1 MPDYPKPPY
10 PGQRQPMPGSTAK
23 MDPRPDHGETSY
35 KGSGRLQGKRAIIT
49 GGDSGIGR
57 AVAIAYAREGADVL
71 IAYLDETEDAKEVAA
86 LVEKEGRKA
95 LLVEGDLSSAD
106 HCRAVV
112 DRAAREL
119 GGVDILV
126 NNAGIGAGIGAPESV
141 PLDEWKRTVDVN
153 LTGVFACAQAAARA
167 MIKAGKGGAI
177 INLASILGFAASE
190 PVPAS
195 AYAATKGAV
204 VNLTRDLAVH
214 WAPHNIRV
222 NALGPAYFPSDMT
235 GGIFED
241 KDLLAEIERRTPMG
255 RVGRPHELDGPVVF
269 LASDASSYITGQT
282 LYVDGGWT
290 AW

>member
-1 MPDYPKPPY
+1 MSGLFDLTGKVAVVT
-10 PGQRQPMPGSTAK
+10 GAGAGLGANFSRALAGAGASVVCADINTEHAERTASK
-23 MDPRPDHGETSY
+23 LTADGF
-35 KGSGRLQGKRAIIT
+35 
-49 GGDSGIGR
+49 R
-57 AVAIAYAREGADVL
+57 AVAVHADVTN
-71 IAYLDETEDAKEVAA
+71 E
-86 LVEKEGRKA
+86 
-95 LLVEGDLSSAD
+95 AD
-106 HCRAVV
+106 IEQMIQRAV
-112 DRAAREL
+112 DAF

-126 NNAGIGAGIGAPESV
+126 NNAGIGGGIGAPETV
-141 PLDEWKRTVDVN
+141 PLDEWKRVVDIN

-167 MIKAGKGGAI
+167 MIKAGKGGTI
-177 INLASILGFAASE
+177 INLASILGHGASE

-214 WAPHNIRV
+214 WAQHNIRV

-241 KDLLAEIERRTPMG
+241 KNLLAEIERRTPMG
-255 RVGRPHELDGPVVF
+255 RVGRPNELDGPVIF